1 LRHARDRCQQQT
13 KEHSKGG
20 EKSARH
26 APRSVV
32 LASSPNTLKASR
44 RLPRFAYA
52 VVNG

>member
-1 LRHARDRCQQQT
+1 MLATDASNQT

-26 APRSVV
+26 VPRSVV
-32 LASSPNTLKASR
+32 LASSPTTLKASR